1 MGGHAPPAP
10 TARDLVAAPTRDP
23 VMRLSRIVGAVG
35 KVLITVGVLLLLFVA
50 YQLWGTGLHE
60 EQAQSKL
67 RHQYAQLVG
76 PADTG
81 ATPTTSAGSPD
92 PPTTTKPHVGTKRN
106 LAPNIGDVVGRIE
119 IPKLHVKKIV
129 VQGVSLEQLDEA
141 PGHYPQTPFPGQ
153 AGNAAI
159 AGHRTTYGAPFS
171 NVDKLKKGDVI
182 LITTVQGTFRY
193 QVQRVFI
200 VQPSDVW
207 VLKKDKKYPNAL
219 TLTACHPKL
228 DASQRI
234 IVRAS
239 LVGKPVPKLK
249 GQDAETA
256 RQIIAGNALTE
267 TTGWWAK
274 AARIPALLWGLACA
288 GVWLLAWLVSRAMRR
303 FRWVPYLAG
312 LPFFLVLLFVFFEHA
327 TKLMPAGF

>member
-1 MGGHAPPAP
+1 
-10 TARDLVAAPTRDP
+10 
-23 VMRLSRIVGAVG
+23 MRLSRVVGAVG
-35 KVLITVGVLLLLFVA
+35 KVLITIGVLLLLFVA

-60 EQAQSKL
+60 EEAQSRL
-67 RHQYAQLVG
+67 RHQYDQLVG
-76 PADTG
+76 PADAAT
-81 ATPTTSAGSPD
+81 TPTTSVAGD
-92 PPTTTKPHVGTKRN
+92 PPVTLPAEVGRKRD

-171 NVDKLKKGDVI
+171 NVDKLKKGDLI
-182 LITTVQGTFRY
+182 LITTVQGSFRY
-193 QVQRVFI
+193 EVQRVFI
-200 VQPSDVW
+200 VEPSDVW

-239 LVGKPVPKLK
+239 LVGKPVPKLQ
-249 GQDAETA
+249 GQDAATA
-256 RQIIAGNALTE
+256 RQILAGNALNE
-267 TTGWWAK
+267 NTGWWAPS
-274 AARIPALLWGLACA
+274 ARIPALLWGLACA
-288 GVWLLAWLVSRAMRR
+288 GVWLLAWLLSRAMRR
-303 FRWVPYLAG
+303 FRWVPYAAG
-312 LPFFLVLLFVFFEHA
+312 LPIFLVLLFVFFEHA